1 MAKYFI
7 ATFIL
12 LALGI
17 AVVYFTSGVPS
28 VEKTDV
34 SFLASATGPHF
45 FQDPSRS
52 LKNIVIFGFYFVPK
66 NKLIHLNGDWKAQAE
81 SNLEKLKNFHALQ
94 FRGKSQVRYELY
106 PDPVIGREEN
116 LFYDTEITQ
125 GGNPRALISVA
136 EELEKRIFKPDGDLH
151 NPNFKRQ
158 AGEYPVSAIFYE
170 GVGAA
175 GGAIQDSQLNFPVEI
190 AESLGIPES
199 AIFILDV
206 ESVNGLLLVNREYL
220 SGERGPNGDS
230 IFAHEFYHTLG
241 APDGYAHESGIAG
254 TSDLMGLG
262 RMRPLAHTYLDK
274 ETLKS
279 FGL

>member
-1 MAKYFI
+1 M
-7 ATFIL
+7 
-12 LALGI
+12 
-17 AVVYFTSGVPS
+17 
-28 VEKTDV
+28 
-34 SFLASATGPHF
+34 
-45 FQDPSRS
+45 
-52 LKNIVIFGFYFVPK
+52 
-66 NKLIHLNGDWKAQAE
+66 
-81 SNLEKLKNFHALQ
+81 
-94 FRGKSQVRYELY
+94 
-106 PDPVIGREEN
+106 
-116 LFYDTEITQ
+116 
-125 GGNPRALISVA
+125 
-136 EELEKRIFKPDGDLH
+136 
-151 NPNFKRQ
+151 
-158 AGEYPVSAIFYE
+158 
-170 GVGAA
+170 
-175 GGAIQDSQLNFPVEI
+175 NFPVEI